1 MLPNTM
7 LTRISTFV
15 NNCRVCYDRW
25 DDIVRNQSDPRF
37 SNIEVSTLSDID
49 DVINPSKMSDMPQNF
64 LSDSN
69 VSR

>member
-1 MLPNTM
+1 MTLP
-7 LTRISTFV
+7 V
-15 NNCRVCYDRW
+15 AKNCKM
-25 DDIVRNQSDPRF
+25 
-37 SNIEVSTLSDID
+37 TKKSDID